1 MPDDINDYIDKTA
14 KPNDFEIGMKIKS
27 GAQTQVTITSGIKIY
42 KLIFAGS
49 EILLENELEEAMT
62 ISGKDLFD
70 IIDEYFK
77 RKFNP
82 LKSQ

>member
-1 MPDDINDYIDKTA
+1 MPDDINDYIDKTY
-14 KPNDFEIGMKIKS
+14 KPNDFEIGMKIKL
-27 GAQTQVTITSGIKIY
+27 GAQTLLKVNRGAKNY

-62 ISGKDLFD
+62 ISEKDLYD

-77 RKFNP
+77 REF
-82 LKSQ
+82 

>member
-1 MPDDINDYIDKTA
+1 MPDDINDYIDKTY
-14 KPNDFEIGMKIKS
+14 KPNDFEIGMKIES
-27 GAQTQVTITSGIKIY
+27 GVQAQFTITSGIKIY

-62 ISGKDLFD
+62 ISEKDLYS

-77 RKFNP
+77 REF
-82 LKSQ
+82 